1 MESMRKI
8 FGMNVLRTSAFALTC
23 LALAGTGVMAD
34 AINSTTGTSTA
45 AVTSGTVATTSTVA
59 AAAAATPDKPV
70 PVVVQGVNHTY
81 STSGTVMTDG
91 ITGTNVISV
100 NPVASGSFSAPSA
113 VGLGEFVVSTLPP
126 GSQTVY
132 NNTHFS
138 FTYNPVSV
146 AGIPLP
152 AGATPVTI
160 TGVLNGTITGSQ
172 SSVKATFDTISS
184 PVFST
189 KDGQFL
195 STLSILNNPL
205 DLVPA
210 SAGGRTTIQAQ
221 VVTTSPSPAGDNN
234 TPEPTTLAI
243 LATSMVGFGL
253 RQRLR
258 ARKTA

>member
-34 AINSTTGTSTA
+34 AMTSTTATP
-45 AVTSGTVATTSTVA
+45 AVTSGTVATTTTVQDA
-59 AAAAATPDKPV
+59 AAGKTHD
-70 PVVVQGVNHTY
+70 PVVVQGVNHVY
-81 STSGTVMTDG
+81 STSGTINTDG
-91 ITGTNVISV
+91 ITGTNVISL
-100 NPVASGSFSAPSA
+100 NPVASGSFSAPSS

-138 FTYNPVSV
+138 ITYNPVSV
-146 AGIPLP
+146 AGIALP

-160 TGVLNGTITGSQ
+160 TGELNGTITGNQ

-184 PVFST
+184 PVFSA

-210 SAGGRTTIQAQ
+210 SAGGRTTIQAH
-221 VVTTSPSPAGDNN
+221 VVTTSPSPSGDNN

-243 LATSMVGFGL
+243 LATSIVGFGL

-258 ARKTA
+258 SRKSA

>member
-23 LALAGTGVMAD
+23 LALAGTGVMASTMSTD
-34 AINSTTGTSTA
+34 STTP
-45 AVTSGTVATTSTVA
+45 AVTSGTVATT
-59 AAAAATPDKPV
+59 AAATAASQT
-70 PVVVQGVNHTY
+70 PVVVQGVNQTY
-81 STSGTVMTDG
+81 STSGTINTDG
-91 ITGTNVISV
+91 ITGTNVISL
-100 NPVASGSFSAPSA
+100 NPVASGSFSAPSS

-138 FTYNPVSV
+138 IAYNPVSV
-146 AGIPLP
+146 AGTPLP
-152 AGATPVTI
+152 AGATPVTV

-172 SSVKATFDTISS
+172 SNVKATFDTISS
-184 PVFST
+184 PVFSVGN
-189 KDGQFL
+189 GQFL

-258 ARKTA
+258 ARKSA